1 MREGCL
7 GNGIAFFASQSEEI
21 RALWGS
27 AGSGST
33 PGWAV
38 PGEAHWHTGFVSA
51 EGALSSTPL
60 QWLCLLGKLVLRVLS
75 MPLLLFTDKHAEM

>member
-51 EGALSSTPL
+51 EGALSSTPA
-60 QWLCLLGKLVLRVLS
+60 VALS
-75 MPLLLFTDKHAEM
+75 PWQASAQGIKYATAFIY

>member
-7 GNGIAFFASQSEEI
+7 GNGSAFFASQREEI

-38 PGEAHWHTGFVSA
+38 PGEAHWHAGFVSA
-51 EGALSSTPL
+51 EGALSSAPL
-60 QWLCLLGKLVLRVLS
+60 QWLCPLGKLVLRVLS
-75 MPLLLFTDKHAEM
+75 MPLLLFIDKHAEM